1 MYNILTWSKIILI
14 LTDCQQNATSE
25 GATGVNVAGSAQD
38 PTLEVSP
45 EKPSLLNTDL
55 KPIALPPITCIT
67 PIGKC
72 IINVM
77 QTPGGKYNIVMWY
90 LYNINS
96 LHTGDQVF
104 AVHLRNWPYVYIA
117 SCKKLRSNC
126 SVFPVFYWTV
136 HTWR

>member
-25 GATGVNVAGSAQD
+25 GATGVNVAGSVQD

-55 KPIALPPITCIT
+55 KPIAVPPI
-67 PIGKC
+67 
-72 IINVM
+72 M

-104 AVHLRNWPYVYIA
+104 AVHLRNWPYLYIA
-117 SCKKLRSNC
+117 SCKKLPSNC
-126 SVFPVFYWTV
+126 SVFPVFYWTI